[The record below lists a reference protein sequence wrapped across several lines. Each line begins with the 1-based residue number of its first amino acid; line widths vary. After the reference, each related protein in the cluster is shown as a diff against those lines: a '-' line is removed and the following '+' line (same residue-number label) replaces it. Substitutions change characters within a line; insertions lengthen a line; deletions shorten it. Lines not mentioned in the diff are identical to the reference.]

1 MRHDAFTEAG
11 HTLCLSKRSCGY
23 EPVRAGQSPDIGRKR
38 PYTIGDLADVET
50 ARRMY
55 PYITPHHAKTKGES
69 MGFAYCLGHV

>member
-1 MRHDAFTEAG
+1 MMPLQRRAIPFVYRRG
-11 HTLCLSKRSCGY
+11 HVAMNLYVPGS
-23 EPVRAGQSPDIGRKR
+23 PPDIGRKR